1 MAMTVKQHVKQG
13 LTAAILLALASALGS
28 CGGGGSPEG
37 FSAYVADHWPHW
49 AGGMPDDVPPR
60 PGAPGYNEFIS
71 HGGANQGAAQSAN
84 APAPE
89 FVATGSAT
97 SNGKPPAGA
106 AKTKSKVQPAIA
118 AQTVS
123 PQQPPRALPSPEPP
137 PQEIGQEP
145 DREPDQEPGRDSS
158 VVKGGLY

>member
-60 PGAPGYNEFIS
+60 PGAPGYD
-71 HGGANQGAAQSAN
+71 
-84 APAPE
+84 E
-89 FVATGSAT
+89 FVAHGQASQDAI
-97 SNGKPPAGA
+97 KPPAGGGANTA
-106 AKTKSKVQPAIA
+106 AASAPPVF
-118 AQTVS
+118 QTT
-123 PQQPPRALPSPEPP
+123 
-137 PQEIGQEP
+137 
-145 DREPDQEPGRDSS
+145 SS
-158 VVKGGLY
+158 AP

>member
-1 MAMTVKQHVKQG
+1 MAMIVKRYVKQY
-13 LTAAILLALASALGS
+13 LTAALLFGLGSSLGS
-28 CGGGGSPEG
+28 CGGGAGPEG

-60 PGAPGYNEFIS
+60 PGAPGYNDFIS

-97 SNGKPPAGA
+97 ANGKPPAA
-106 AKTKSKVQPAIA
+106 ATRTKPKMQPAIA
-118 AQTVS
+118 PQTVS
-123 PQQPPRALPSPEPP
+123 PQQAPRALPSPEPP
-137 PQEIGQEP
+137 QQEIGQKP